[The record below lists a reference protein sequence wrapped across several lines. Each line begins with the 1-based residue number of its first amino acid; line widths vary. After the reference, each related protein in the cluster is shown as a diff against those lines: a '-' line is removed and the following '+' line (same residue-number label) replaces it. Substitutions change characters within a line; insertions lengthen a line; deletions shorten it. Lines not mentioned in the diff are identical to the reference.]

1 MANTS
6 STKGTSGFQGSET
19 RRPED
24 AAHSAAEKVQDAGSK
39 LAGAAQDA
47 ASAVTRGAGDVAG
60 LASRKA
66 DDAAS
71 SVGSGMKSAA
81 GYLREKAPQEGMLGS
96 AASTAAN
103 TLESGGRYL
112 QEEGFTGMME
122 DVTNMIRRN
131 PWPALFLGVGLGFLL
146 ARTLSS
152 RS

>member
-6 STKGTSGFQGSET
+6 GTKGTSGFQGTET

-24 AAHSAAEKVQDAGSK
+24 AAHSAMEKVQDAGSK
-39 LAGAAQDA
+39 LSGAAQDA
-47 ASAVTRGAGDVAG
+47 ASAVTRGTGDA
-60 LASRKA
+60 ASFATRKA

-71 SVGSGMKSAA
+71 AVGGQMKSAA
-81 GYLREKAPQEGMLGS
+81 GYLREKAPQEGMFGS
-96 AASTAAN
+96 AASTAAS

-112 QEEGFTGMME
+112 QEEGFTGMLE
-122 DVTNMIRRN
+122 DVGNMIRRN